1 MSIKVEMGIPLPA
14 KRTNNNE
21 TLNEMREIVEDI
33 RIGDSFIVPEEFII
47 IGKEGKPTH
56 VGRGIYN
63 QFKRAG
69 KKCAVRR
76 IDKETNTFRIWRIE

>member
-1 MSIKVEMGIPLPA
+1 
-14 KRTNNNE
+14 
-21 TLNEMREIVEDI
+21 
-33 RIGDSFIVPEEFII
+33 
-47 IGKEGKPTH
+47 